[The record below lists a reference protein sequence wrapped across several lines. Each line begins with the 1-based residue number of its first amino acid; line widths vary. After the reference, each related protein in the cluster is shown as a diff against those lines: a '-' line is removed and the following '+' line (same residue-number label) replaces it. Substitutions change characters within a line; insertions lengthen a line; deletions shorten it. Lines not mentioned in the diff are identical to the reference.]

1 MAKCLV
7 KEGEVKRRAL
17 QVLGLDYMPD
27 FYSNDEDVLALQT
40 KVKEILAQG
49 IVKDS
54 REFNTAVAY
63 EVAVLGIIT
72 AAFI

>member
-63 EVAVLGIIT
+63 EVAALGIIT